1 VKDDYGYTDSS
12 KWDSERKLFLKKFSW
27 FPCTTKYYSGLPAE
41 DDYINEVRVNDVP
54 TNITIIGHKVNKN
67 GNVDSYL
74 VYGFKGNR
82 KVSQLHHSGDTGIT
96 THRYFLFSQDG
107 SPERPGKPISSP
119 VVCK

>member
-1 VKDDYGYTDSS
+1 MKLKFIVLVLSVLPLAATAKVMTQVCGTDFIQI
-12 KWDSERKLFLKKFSW
+12 FL
-27 FPCTTKYYSGLPAE
+27 AE

-54 TNITIIGHKVNKN
+54 TNIAIIGHKVNKN

-74 VYGFKGNR
+74 VYGFKGNI

-96 THRYFLFSQDG
+96 THRYFLFRQDG
-107 SPERPGKPISSP
+107 SPEHPGKPISSP

>member
-1 VKDDYGYTDSS
+1 MKLKFIALVLSVLPLAATASVMTMTCGTDFIQ
-12 KWDSERKLFLKKFSW
+12 LF
-27 FPCTTKYYSGLPAE
+27 E
-41 DDYINEVRVNDVP
+41 ENDYINEVRVNDVP
-54 TNITIIGHKVNKN
+54 TNIVIISHKVNKN

-74 VYGFKGNR
+74 FYGFKGNR

-119 VVCK
+119 IVCK